1 MPRHHTHQEE
11 LIPRQLGYAH
21 IDDLLGPFPAYTYNQ
36 EGPGSADFPRW
47 VLPFLAAQVAEEART
62 SPETTTVDLL
72 PNGQV
77 VERAPAAFV
86 DEGWEDRVV
95 DPNPD
100 GTYSVGEDWW
110 WYTMDA
116 RTALR
121 FHLRALARPGTRH
134 RRYRAM
140 VAAHAAA
147 TLAADTVT
155 TLREQF
161 ANRQAKR

>member
-1 MPRHHTHQEE
+1 MPRRHPHQEDH
-11 LIPRQLGYAH
+11 IPRRPGYAH
-21 IDDLLGPFPAYTYNQ
+21 IDDFLGPFPAYTYHQ
-36 EGPGSADFPRW
+36 AGPGSADFPRW
-47 VLPFLAAQVAEEART
+47 VLPFLAAQVSEDA

-77 VERAPAAFV
+77 VERAPVAFI
-86 DEGWEDRVV
+86 DEGWKDREVK
-95 DPNPD
+95 PNPD

-116 RTALR
+116 RSALLYHVR
-121 FHLRALARPGTRH
+121 SLVRPRTRH

-147 TLAADTVT
+147 SLAIEALT
-155 TLREQF
+155 TAREQI
-161 ANRQAKR
+161 ARRQSNR